1 MLSLHRDQLV
11 TQLDDLCYLYLDF
24 CFDPDNK
31 EIQYSAR
38 PQCPPSCINVYHHV
52 HQHIE
57 KLISIILCVY
67 CVYIIHYTSIQWQQ
81 ANTGLELLSV
91 TMFDYKFVQVEI
103 SNIQY
108 RPLPIC
114 FPHRKWRSI
123 ERLDAPSICECNV
136 FDILEFQAFQKYST
150 CQVFSLSLSL
160 SNLKNLKKWLP
171 G

>member
-1 MLSLHRDQLV
+1 MS
-11 TQLDDLCYLYLDF
+11 TIMYKC
-24 CFDPDNK
+24 
-31 EIQYSAR
+31 ISS
-38 PQCPPSCINVYHHV
+38 CPPTYR
-52 HQHIE
+52 

-136 FDILEFQAFQKYST
+136 FDILEF
-150 CQVFSLSLSL
+150 
-160 SNLKNLKKWLP
+160 KNIALVRFFHFHFP
-171 G
+171 FRI